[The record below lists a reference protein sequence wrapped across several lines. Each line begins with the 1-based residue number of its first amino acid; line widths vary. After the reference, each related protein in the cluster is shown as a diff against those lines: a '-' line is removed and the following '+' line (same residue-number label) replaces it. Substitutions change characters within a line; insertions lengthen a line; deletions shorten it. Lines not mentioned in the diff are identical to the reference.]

1 MYCAKYI
8 TSALDMTLYL
18 RKDSVLVDMSI
29 REGQL
34 VSYCDVV
41 RGGFSE
47 TDSDDTPGERVAPT
61 QAVSLGSWERF
72 EVCACAFVC
81 LYWTELNWV
90 QFSVHFV
97 CFAAEIM
104 DSQA

>member
-1 MYCAKYI
+1 M
-8 TSALDMTLYL
+8 
-18 RKDSVLVDMSI
+18 SV
-29 REGQL
+29 RQGQL
-34 VSYCDVV
+34 VSYCNVV

-47 TDSDDTPGERVAPT
+47 TDTPGEPVTPI

-72 EVCACAFVC
+72 QVWTCAFVC
-81 LYWTELNWV
+81 LYWAELNSV
-90 QFSVHFV
+90 QLSVHFV

>member
-1 MYCAKYI
+1 M
-8 TSALDMTLYL
+8 
-18 RKDSVLVDMSI
+18 SV
-29 REGQL
+29 RQGQL
-34 VSYCDVV
+34 VSYCNVV

-47 TDSDDTPGERVAPT
+47 TDTPGEHVAPT

-81 LYWTELNWV
+81 LYWAELNSV

>member
-1 MYCAKYI
+1 M
-8 TSALDMTLYL
+8 
-18 RKDSVLVDMSI
+18 SVGL
-29 REGQL
+29 GQL
-34 VSYCDVV
+34 VSYCNVV

-47 TDSDDTPGERVAPT
+47 TDTPGEPVTPI

-72 EVCACAFVC
+72 QVCACAFVC
-81 LYWTELNWV
+81 LYWAKLNSV

-97 CFAAEIM
+97 CFVAEIM

>member
-1 MYCAKYI
+1 M
-8 TSALDMTLYL
+8 
-18 RKDSVLVDMSI
+18 SV
-29 REGQL
+29 RQGQL
-34 VSYCDVV
+34 VSYCNVV

-47 TDSDDTPGERVAPT
+47 TDTPGEHVAPT

-81 LYWTELNWV
+81 LYRAELNSV